1 MPYSWI
7 LFDADNTLF
16 DFDRAEKSA
25 LANALN
31 DAGVPTEDY
40 MFGLYNTINKACW
53 QDFEE
58 GKISRQTLRTLR
70 FERFFDEIGKDTD
83 IPSFAINYLQYLA
96 QGSFLYDGVEIL
108 LANLAETHK
117 IGLITNG
124 LKEVQRPRLERS
136 GIQHLF
142 NLVVVSDEVGAS
154 KPDAAFFDFAFLQM
168 GKPGKEEAIVVGDS
182 LSADIAGG
190 NNYGL
195 HTCWYNPERVA
206 NRLGITPTYEIHA
219 LEAIKTIL

>member
-1 MPYSWI
+1 MPYNWI
-7 LFDADNTLF
+7 LFDVDNTLF

-25 LANALN
+25 LSNALTN
-31 DAGVPTEDY
+31 AGITPEEY

-58 GKISRQTLRTLR
+58 GKISRQTLRTIR
-70 FERFFDEIGKDTD
+70 FEKFFGAIGADLEIPG
-83 IPSFAINYLQYLA
+83 FAVSYLQYLS
-96 QGSFLYDGVEIL
+96 QGAFLYDGVEIL
-108 LANLAETHK
+108 LANLAENYK

-136 GIQHLF
+136 GIQHYF
-142 NLVVVSDEVGAS
+142 NMVVVSDEVGAS
-154 KPDAAFFDFAFLQM
+154 KPDAAFFDFAFHQM
-168 GKPGKEEAIVVGDS
+168 GKPGKEEAIVIGDS

-195 HTCWYNPERVA
+195 HTCWYNPEKIP
-206 NRLGITPTYEIHA
+206 NTLGITPTYEIHA